1 MSLGQR
7 IKAKR
12 KEKKLTQ
19 VEVAKRLGIDNTTVS
34 KWESD
39 IYEPDAETL
48 VKLAELFDTTSD
60 YLLGRDEPSTPEPDP
75 HAFAERLKNGLETRN
90 LTVEDAAEHCGVT
103 PEYIQKLIDQPK
115 IPGTGTLYKLADL
128 IKVTPSYLC
137 GLVDN
142 PTEHSVNVPK
152 PKELIEFLEKN
163 DVMLMGKIL
172 SEEDKEKLQNVI
184 LAIFAEAKEMNK
196 RKR

>member
-1 MSLGQR
+1 MKLHIR
-7 IKAKR
+7 LTELR
-12 KEKKLTQ
+12 KMNNYTQ
-19 VEVAKRLGIDNTTVS
+19 QQVADFLGISRGAYSNY
-34 KWESD
+34 E
-39 IYEPDAETL
+39 IGNREPDADTL
-48 VKLAELFDTTSD
+48 AKLAELYDVSVD
-60 YLLGRDEPSTPEPDP
+60 YILGLDEPNTPKPDP
-75 HAFAERLKNGLETRN
+75 HAFAERLKKGLETHN

-142 PTEHSVNVPK
+142 PTEHSVHVPK